1 MKKLLTALLLISS
14 PAIFAQNGEKN
25 FIDQNYIEVT
35 GKAEMEVA
43 PDEIYIRIIISE
55 KDAKSKELPVTEKAM
70 LDKLKEIGFDLSK
83 DLAVKD
89 QMSNFQYYWFAK
101 ADVQLSKTYELVA
114 HDAASAG
121 RVFIELQ
128 KLGISNVTIEKVES
142 SKITEYRRAVKI
154 AAIQAAREK
163 AQALAQAINQEI
175 GKAIFIQEQ
184 DNNNLRYSANSMQTS
199 NIVVH
204 GYVSGNDINSSEPE
218 VEFEKINLE
227 YSIFVRFELK

>member
-1 MKKLLTALLLISS
+1 LLISS
-14 PAIFAQNGEKN
+14 PAIFAQTGEKN

-43 PDEIYIRIIISE
+43 PDEIYIRILISE
-55 KDAKSKELPVTEKAM
+55 KDAKSKELAVTEKAM

-83 DLAVKD
+83 DLSVKD
-89 QMSNFQYYWFAK
+89 QMSNFQYYWLAK

-128 KLGISNVTIEKVES
+128 KLGISNVSIEKVES

-163 AQALAQAINQEI
+163 AQALAEAINQET

-184 DNNNLRYSANSMQTS
+184 DNDNIIYSANSMQTS
-199 NIVVH
+199 NIVVR
-204 GYVSGNDINSSEPE
+204 GFKNGNDLNSSEPE